1 MSSINGII
9 NSAVS
14 ALNTY
19 TSAIDVINR
28 NIGNVETEGY
38 TRQSAVIQEKIP
50 ISTASF
56 VTGTGVNVENV
67 ERIYN
72 AFLTTQLRNAT
83 EEMGKWTSQQ
93 EGMAAVEQVFSDSTD
108 TGLSST
114 LASFWNN
121 WQNVVNNPSG
131 STERSVLVNSAE
143 MLVQSFNSMS
153 TQLSDIQKGIDKNVV
168 DIVSQINQLIQQIAD
183 LNQTIQQAQAAGQN
197 TNTYKDEL
205 DLKVL
210 NLSELININ
219 SYTNANGQV
228 SIQLESGKPLVEGV
242 STWLLSTQINTT
254 TGLKDITWPDG
265 SATPPIVNDDVTD
278 GKLGGYLNV
287 RDTTITGYQSQ
298 LDTLAQSIIT
308 QVNTLHTGGFDIN
321 GDAGVSFFTGTGAA
335 DIAVNAAILSDS
347 GLVAA
352 ASTAAAV
359 PGDGSNA
366 LAIANL
372 QNSLIMS
379 GSTATFSDY
388 YNSLVSTVG
397 SDTQYTNAGYS
408 NQSSA
413 INAWQNQRDS
423 YSGVSVDEEQTKLIL
438 YQNAYAASAKLM
450 SVINNMMKDLL
461 DMIAAA

>member
-9 NSAVS
+9 NSTVS

-38 TRQSAVIQEKIP
+38 TRQSAVIQEKAP
-50 ISTASF
+50 ISTATG
-56 VTGTGVNVENV
+56 VIGTGVNVENV

-72 AFLTTQLRNAT
+72 SFLSTQLRSAT
-83 EEMGKWTSQQ
+83 EQMGKWAAQQ
-93 EGMAAVEQVFSDSTD
+93 EGMSSVEQVFSDSGD
-108 TGLSST
+108 TGLASV
-114 LASFWNN
+114 LATFWNN

-131 STERSVLVNSAE
+131 LTERSVLINSADN
-143 MLVQSFNSMS
+143 LARVFNSMS
-153 TQLSDIQKGIDKNVV
+153 SQLTDIQKGIDKNVV
-168 DIVSQINQLIQQIAD
+168 DNVSGINSLIAQIAE
-183 LNQTIQQAQAAGQN
+183 LNGTIQQAQAAGQN
-197 TNTYKDEL
+197 TNTYKDEI

-228 SIQLESGKPLVEGV
+228 SIQLESGKPLVEGI
-242 STWLLSTQINTT
+242 STWLLSTQTNTT

-265 SATPPIVNDDVTD
+265 SASPPVVNADITG
-278 GKLGGYLNV
+278 GKLGGYLTV
-287 RDTTITGYQSQ
+287 RDTMVTGYQSQ
-298 LDTLAQSIIT
+298 MNTLAQSIIT
-308 QVNTLHTGGFDIN
+308 QVNILHTGGFDIN
-321 GDAGVSFFTGTGAA
+321 GDAGVPFFAGSSAA
-335 DIAVNAAILSDS
+335 NISVNGVILSDP

-352 ASTAAAV
+352 ASTAATA

-372 QNSLIMS
+372 QNSLILS
-379 GSTATFSDY
+379 GGTATFNDY
-388 YNSLVSTVG
+388 YNALVSEVG
-397 SDTQYTNAGYS
+397 SDTQRTNTGYS
-408 NQSSA
+408 TQSAS

-423 YSGVSVDEEQTKLIL
+423 YSGVSIDEEQTKLIL

-450 SVINNMMKDLL
+450 AVINSMLKNLM
-461 DMIAAA
+461 DMLAAA